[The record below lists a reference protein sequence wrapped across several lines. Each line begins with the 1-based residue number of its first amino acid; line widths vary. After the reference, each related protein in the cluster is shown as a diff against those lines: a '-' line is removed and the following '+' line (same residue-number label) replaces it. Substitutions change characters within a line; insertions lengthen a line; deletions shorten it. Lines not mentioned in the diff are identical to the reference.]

1 MLTATGLDNR
11 PVLAQT
17 PGGPEQSASE
27 HARQLQR
34 GLPATT
40 SGCTGGGAVAGGGR
54 RAQGQR
60 SGLVHVVQPR
70 ELVII
75 GNSIGGRRDLERYQ
89 VVQPR
94 ELVMRS

>member
-75 GNSIGGRRDLERYQ
+75 GNSIGDDVILSVTKWSSRANW
-89 VVQPR
+89 
-94 ELVMRS
+94 